1 MEEIQTC
8 INIGIHYYSNPKV
21 MAFEEEIEKKN
32 EINLNLKYFCNFLN
46 FILMFK
52 TSKFLESTCM

>member
-1 MEEIQTC
+1 
-8 INIGIHYYSNPKV
+8 

-52 TSKFLESTCM
+52 TSKFLESTYM